1 MKKRIIIPP
10 YWPEFLIGAIFLPL
24 GIWNFLTHP
33 SPKYVKYS
41 RMKPWYLAV
50 IAFII
55 FMRGSI
61 HYSIS
66 HRGVTVRFLMIPIRL
81 IKWENIANA
90 QYINTWQMTE
100 KAGKRKGKGIVFTT
114 AKCPVFAPE
123 IDGLETYQ
131 LKHPLSFF
139 FIHFSTSQHKRYV
152 EAFRHY
158 YPELKFQSGSDLS
171 AMGDDAVYP
180 FISGEQ

>member
-10 YWPEFLIGAIFLPL
+10 YWPELLIGAILLPY
-24 GIWNFLTHP
+24 GIWDFVTHP
-33 SPKYVKYS
+33 APKHGRPARFQSWFVAAMS
-41 RMKPWYLAV
+41 CSIL
-50 IAFII
+50 I
-55 FMRGSI
+55 RGAI

-90 QYINTWQMTE
+90 QYINSWQMTE

-152 EAFRHY
+152 EAFQYY
-158 YPELKFQSGSDLS
+158 YPELKFQSSSDLS
-171 AMGDDAVYP
+171 VTDDDTKSVDT
-180 FISGEQ
+180 